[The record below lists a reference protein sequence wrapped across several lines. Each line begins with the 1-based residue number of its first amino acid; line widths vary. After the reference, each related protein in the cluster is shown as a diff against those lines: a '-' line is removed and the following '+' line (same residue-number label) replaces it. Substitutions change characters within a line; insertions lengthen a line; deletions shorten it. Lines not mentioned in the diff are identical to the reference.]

1 MAGRGRF
8 AGATLMQVTPRL
20 NEGGVERATLEISRA
35 FVQAGGRSLVAS
47 EGGRLEDQLQ
57 REGGELWRIR
67 AASKN
72 PLVIGANAG
81 RIARFAEANG
91 VALLHA
97 RSRAPAWSAYW
108 AAQRLKIP
116 LVTTYHGVYGGSGLK
131 QAYNAV
137 MAKGQVVIA
146 NSDYTRR
153 HILETY
159 AIDPERVVTIDRGID
174 LGVFTAPDP
183 AKVEAL
189 RRAWAVSR
197 EGTIFLLPARLTRW
211 KGQAV
216 AIEALKRV
224 SQPCTLVIAGE
235 GKAAYE
241 RELRRAAPHNV
252 RLVGHVGDMASAYGL
267 ADVVLVPSL
276 KPEAF
281 GRTAVEPQAMSRPVL
296 ASATGAMTDTVEDGV
311 TGWLVPPGDV
321 QAWAEAMQ
329 QACLTPPDVRAWMG
343 AAGRARVE
351 ARYTLA
357 QMAAKTL
364 DVYGRLLGR

>member
-1 MAGRGRF
+1 MAGRFSGL
-8 AGATLMQVTPRL
+8 TLMQVTPRL

-47 EGGRLEDQLQ
+47 EGGRLEDQL
-57 REGGELWRIR
+57 RLEGGELWPIR

-72 PLVIGANAG
+72 PVTIAANAE
-81 RIARFAEANG
+81 RIARYARDNS
-91 VALLHA
+91 VSLLHA

-108 AAQRLKIP
+108 AAKRLGIP
-116 LVTTYHGVYGGSGLK
+116 LVTTYHGVYGGGGLK
-131 QAYNAV
+131 RRYNAV
-137 MAKGQVVIA
+137 MARGDVVIA

-159 AIDPERVVTIDRGID
+159 PIDPERVVTIDRGVD
-174 LGVFTAPDP
+174 LSVFSKPDP

-197 EGTIFLLPARLTRW
+197 EGTVFLLPARLTRW

-216 AIEALKRV
+216 AIEALRHV
-224 SQPCTLVIAGE
+224 QAPCTLVIAGE

-241 RELRRAAPHNV
+241 KELRRAAPHNV
-252 RLVGHVGDMASAYGL
+252 RFVGHVSDMASAYGL

-281 GRTAVEPQAMSRPVL
+281 GRTAVEPQAMGKPVL
-296 ASATGAMTDTVEDGV
+296 ASAAGAMTDTVEDNV
-311 TGWLVPPGDV
+311 SGWLVEPGDPA
-321 QAWAEAMQ
+321 AWAEAMEH
-329 QACLTPPDVRAWMG
+329 ACETPPEVRAKMG
-343 AAGRARVE
+343 AAGRARVA
-351 ARYTLA
+351 ARYTLD